1 MKPDSSTDCSWTT
14 EISPSKKHAKST
26 VAGTFAPVSDVS
38 NWLKALNAPAPQE
51 TPGEEWKSVHELQ
64 LILGLKRAATQAR
77 LIDGIKKGRVEK
89 KLFRVTRSDGAV
101 HHVPHYRVIA

>member
-1 MKPDSSTDCSWTT
+1 
-14 EISPSKKHAKST
+14 
-26 VAGTFAPVSDVS
+26 
-38 NWLKALNAPAPQE
+38 
-51 TPGEEWKSVHELQ
+51 VHELQ